1 MTTGVRFSTILVRC
15 SMAMMGTTTACLAL
29 LEGGEPPGIK
39 RVVRA
44 DSDLLGTLTRTQLIG
59 GETDFSRVKE
69 IQAELQASAIE
80 PVPRNAGPGSSPFI
94 TPHPEDAPMY
104 TSLASIGLGK
114 GAAWQP
120 KKLDAAVRTALQQGI
135 EDARAENEKAERSR
149 CRRRQ
154 ILRLARGRGRTLHG
168 SLYGR
173 LHGNLRQRTEGLRVP
188 LRCRP
193 MPAASLSTAARLHI
207 C

>member
-80 PVPRNAGPGSSPFI
+80 PVPG
-94 TPHPEDAPMY
+94 TPAP
-104 TSLASIGLGK
+104 
-114 GAAWQP
+114 
-120 KKLDAAVRTALQQGI
+120 AAV
-135 EDARAENEKAERSR
+135 
-149 CRRRQ
+149 
-154 ILRLARGRGRTLHG
+154 
-168 SLYGR
+168 
-173 LHGNLRQRTEGLRVP
+173 
-188 LRCRP
+188 
-193 MPAASLSTAARLHI
+193 LS
-207 C
+207 